1 MRKTGAAALIL
12 ALGSLASPARAA
24 DNFTVDDAHTSVS
37 FQIQH
42 LGLSWVHGRFNDVAG
57 AFTIDKGDPSKASF
71 SLTIKTK
78 SIDTNN
84 KKRDEHLSS
93 PDFFNVSQYP
103 TIKFESKS
111 VKAVD
116 GGYEVKGDLTLH
128 GETKPVTFTLK
139 GGKEAEFPK
148 GTMRTGF
155 TTELTLK
162 RSDYGMDKMLNAVG
176 DEVKI
181 AISFEGTKK

>member
-1 MRKTGAAALIL
+1 MRWIFPAAVAL
-12 ALGSLASPARAA
+12 ALFTIAAPVRA
-24 DNFTVDDAHTSVS
+24 DDYTLDDAHSSVS
-37 FQIQH
+37 FKIQH
-42 LGLSWVHGRFNDVAG
+42 LGLSWVHGRFDDVAG
-57 AFTIDKGDPSKASF
+57 AFAIDKDDAGKSSF

-93 PDFFNVSQYP
+93 GDFFNVAQYP
-103 TIKFESKS
+103 TITFKS
-111 VKAVD
+111 TAVKAVD

-148 GTMRTGF
+148 GMHRTG
-155 TTELTLK
+155 LTLK
-162 RSDYGMDKMLNAVG
+162 RSEFGMDKLANAIG
-176 DEVKI
+176 DEVQI
-181 AISFEGTKK
+181 SISFEGVKK